1 MDIQTRK
8 IAFIQEFLKIQ
19 SEEVLSR
26 FETLLKKEGSVK
38 QPPLSMDDFNRRID
52 QSENHFQNGNFK
64 TASELLTKYK

>member
-38 QPPLSMDDFNRRID
+38 PKPLSMDDFNRRID
-52 QSENHFQNGNFK
+52 QSENDFQNGNFK
-64 TASELLTKYK
+64 TASELLAKYK